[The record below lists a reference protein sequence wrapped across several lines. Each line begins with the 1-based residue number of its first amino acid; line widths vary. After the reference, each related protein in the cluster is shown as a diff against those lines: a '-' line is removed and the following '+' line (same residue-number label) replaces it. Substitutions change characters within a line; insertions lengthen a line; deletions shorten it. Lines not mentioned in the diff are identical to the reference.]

1 MFTIGEFASIG
12 RVSVRMLRHYDRIG
26 LLAPARVDPDTG
38 YRFYEVGQ
46 LTRLSRI
53 VQLRGF
59 GLGLEDIAR
68 IVCGDPDPA
77 REREILEAAGAG
89 LRREIAES
97 RARLSRIEAYLRRRE
112 GVPVM
117 STSDTIA
124 AELRRVEPQRIAVL
138 IRPAPGA
145 GPENVGPV
153 IGPMFPEA
161 AGLLAAA
168 GVGDHGPAIA
178 FYTYDESPGADGDPA
193 DPSCGDGLTVTA
205 GFVVPSRVREVP
217 GLEVS
222 DLPGGEAA
230 VTTHR
235 GEVSG
240 IGETWAALVDRVREQ
255 GMELAGVCREVYW
268 TPGDRPQQEWVTDL
282 VQPVRRVS

>member
-26 LLAPARVDPDTG
+26 LLAPARVDPVTG

-68 IVCGDPDPA
+68 IVCGDPDP
-77 REREILEAAGAG
+77 RLEREILEAAGEG
-89 LRREIAES
+89 IRREIAER
-97 RARLSRIEAYLRRRE
+97 RARLARVEAYLRRRE
-112 GVPVM
+112 EVPAM
-117 STSDTIA
+117 STSDTIT
-124 AELRRVEPQRIAVL
+124 AELRRVEPQRIATL
-138 IRPAPGA
+138 TRTAPGH

-153 IGPMFPEA
+153 VGPMFPEA
-161 AGLLAAA
+161 ADALAAA
-168 GVGDHGPAIA
+168 GVGDHGPGVA
-178 FYTYDESPGADGDPA
+178 FYGYDESA
-193 DPSCGDGLTVTA
+193 GDGITVTA
-205 GFVVPSRVREVP
+205 GFVLPSRVEGVS

-222 DLPGGEAA
+222 ELPGGEAA

-235 GEVSG
+235 GEVAG
-240 IGETWAALVDRVREQ
+240 IGETWAALVDWVREQ
-255 GMELAGVCREVYW
+255 GLELAGVCREVYW
-268 TPGDRPQQEWVTDL
+268 TPGDRPQEEWVTDL
-282 VQPVRRVS
+282 VQPVRRAP

>member
-26 LLAPARVDPDTG
+26 LLTPARVDPVTG

-68 IVCGDPDPA
+68 IVCGDPDP
-77 REREILEAAGAG
+77 RLEREILEAAGEG
-89 LRREIAES
+89 VRREIAER
-97 RARLSRIEAYLRRRE
+97 RARLARVEAYLRRRE
-112 GVPVM
+112 GIPAM

-124 AELRRVEPQRIAVL
+124 AELRRVEPQRIATL
-138 IRPAPGA
+138 TRTAPGP

-161 AGLLAAA
+161 AGALAAA
-168 GVGDHGPAIA
+168 GVHGHGPAVA
-178 FYTYDESPGADGDPA
+178 YYGYDESGEGEGIA
-193 DPSCGDGLTVTA
+193 VTA
-205 GFVVPSRVREVP
+205 GFVLPAGVEGVP

-222 DLPGGEAA
+222 ELPGGEAA

-235 GEVSG
+235 GEVAG
-240 IGETWAALVDRVREQ
+240 IGETWAALVDWVREE
-255 GMELAGVCREVYW
+255 GLELAGVCREVYW
-268 TPGDRPQQEWVTDL
+268 TPGDRPQEEWVTDL
-282 VQPVRRVS
+282 VQPVRRAE

>member
-26 LLAPARVDPDTG
+26 LLTPARVDPVTG

-68 IVCGDPDPA
+68 IVCGDPGPLG
-77 REREILEAAGAG
+77 EREILEAAGEG
-89 LRREIAES
+89 IRREIAER
-97 RARLSRIEAYLRRRE
+97 RARLARIEAYLRRRE
-112 GVPVM
+112 GIPAM

-124 AELRRVEPQRIAVL
+124 AELRRVEPQRIATL
-138 IRPAPGA
+138 TRTAPGP

-161 AGLLAAA
+161 AGALAAA
-168 GVGDHGPAIA
+168 GVDGHGPAVA
-178 FYTYDESPGADGDPA
+178 YYGYDGSG
-193 DPSCGDGLTVTA
+193 CGEGITVTA
-205 GFVVPSRVREVP
+205 GFVLPAGVERVP

-222 DLPGGEAA
+222 ELPGGEAA

-235 GEVSG
+235 GGVAG
-240 IGETWAALVDRVREQ
+240 IGETWAALVDWVSEQ
-255 GMELAGVCREVYW
+255 GLELAGVCREVYW
-268 TPGDRPQQEWVTDL
+268 TPGDRPQEEWVTDL
-282 VQPVRRVS
+282 VQPVRRAE